1 MQDLLDQVAILFKH
15 EVMKRGLKFFVYMEE
30 STITNSKFVI
40 DGDKIKQRMIHLVD
54 NAIKF
59 TNSGGISIRI
69 KWVKGSVEP
78 WTLFSS

>member
-30 STITNSKFVI
+30 STITNKFVI
-40 DGDKIKQRMIHLVD
+40 DGDKIKQIMIHLVD

-59 TNSGGISIRI
+59 TNSG
-69 KWVKGSVEP
+69 
-78 WTLFSS
+78 